1 MKLTP
6 YDIVTQGNSYSI
18 PIYQRLFEWDKEN
31 ITNLLDDLKK
41 SYERTNGNS
50 DYYIGMLTA
59 TEGRELVDG
68 QQRFTV
74 MMLLGC
80 VLQQQMFSPEWK
92 DFLISNGGT
101 PRLYFS
107 SRPKDNEDLKKLIE
121 FDGASTSK
129 DLDKVVLNKKM
140 KNGFKVISDY
150 FNDVKKIPED
160 QRRDFARYI
169 FYHLCFFISTL
180 PKGYSPRELNKYF
193 ERMNT
198 SGKNLE
204 LHEILKVKLLS
215 NIQGDI
221 TAYLTLWNKLADTD
235 TLLIRRRKNENDGI
249 LADRKRIAL
258 NSNIE
263 TIISNGLFNGLGV
276 KKKND
281 NIPINSVSNEWGT
294 DEENDRVT
302 IASVPSS
309 SEEPKS
315 ERESNKSSRCALTFP
330 YLLLHTLY
338 RMMDGNIEDSKEDFF
353 RPSNL
358 LDLFKKYLPYEG
370 NEVNPEIIKEFMEQL
385 VKCRLA
391 LDVCFIRPT
400 EFGYSLD
407 MNLAEDDEILQ
418 KLLMLQSLLYVASS
432 NYTNYKWFGW
442 LMDCIQQSNGIPEAS
457 ALYQYLKQ
465 KDEEDHPLPVY
476 GALSYK
482 EEIRYWFWKL
492 DFHIWL
498 NRKTLLKNTESK
510 NVAEN
515 YVFRRNRSIEH
526 IAPQHPESL
535 SDMVWEDSE
544 EDRTLRN
551 SFGNLVMI
559 SQGFNS
565 ALSNESYEVKK
576 AHVQAYCNGSISGS
590 IESLKMLV
598 AHEQYEKWNKDRIK
612 EHGRQMYE
620 WLKESMG

>member
-1 MKLTP
+1 MRLTP
-6 YDIVTQGNSYSI
+6 YDIVTQGNLYSI

-41 SYERTNGNS
+41 SYERTNGNG

-59 TEGRELVDG
+59 TEERELVDG

-80 VLQQQMFSPEWK
+80 ILQQQNFLPKWK
-92 DFLISNGGT
+92 DFLVSDGGT

-107 SRPKDNEDLKKLIE
+107 SRPKDNKDLQKLIE
-121 FDGASTSK
+121 SDGDISFEV
-129 DLDKVVLNKKM
+129 LDKMVSNKKM
-140 KNGFKVISDY
+140 KNGFRVISSY
-150 FNDVKKIPED
+150 FNNANKVPEN
-160 QRRDFARYI
+160 QRHDFALYI
-169 FYHLCFFISTL
+169 FHHLCFFVSKL
-180 PKGYSPRELNKYF
+180 PKGYNPRDLNKYF

-221 TAYLTLWNKLADTD
+221 SAHMTIWNKLADTE
-235 TLLIRRRKNENDGI
+235 TLLIRRRNNESDGS

-258 NSNIE
+258 NSDIE
-263 TIISNGLFNGLGV
+263 TIISNEIFNGLGTE
-276 KKKND
+276 D
-281 NIPINSVSNEWGT
+281 
-294 DEENDRVT
+294 ENDSAS
-302 IASVPSS
+302 IISVPPSS
-309 SEEPKS
+309 DEPKN
-315 ERESNKSSRCALTFP
+315 EREANKSSRCALTFP

-338 RMMDGNIEDSKEDFF
+338 RMIDGNIEDTKEDFF

-358 LDLFKKYLPYEG
+358 LELFAKYLPYEG
-370 NEVNPEIIKEFMEQL
+370 DDVNPERIKKFMELL

-526 IAPQHPESL
+526 IAPQHPESI

-559 SQGFNS
+559 SQGLNS